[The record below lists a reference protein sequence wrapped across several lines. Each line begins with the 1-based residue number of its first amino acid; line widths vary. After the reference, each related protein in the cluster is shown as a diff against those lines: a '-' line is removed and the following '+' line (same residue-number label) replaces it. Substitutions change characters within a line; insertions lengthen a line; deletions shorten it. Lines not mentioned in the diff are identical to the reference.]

1 VSEANLILLAGGLL
15 AAGVVASLL
24 AGRVRLPALVLLLVL
39 GMAVGSDGVGGL
51 HFADY
56 DAARLIGVLALAAIL
71 FEGGLATGWQEL
83 RPVIRPS
90 LGLAVAGTAATAMV
104 TGAVAAML
112 FDLSA
117 LEGLLLG
124 SILASTDGAAVFAL
138 LQGSSLRRRVAL
150 TLEGEAGFND
160 PVAVFLVIGFIEWLQ
175 HPGFG
180 VAEFGLLFVREMG
193 LGAVAGLAVG
203 ALAVVAF
210 RRLRA
215 GNPGLWPVA
224 SLATLMLA
232 YGAAATAHG
241 SGFLAAYVAGL
252 ALGSADLP
260 GSRTVA
266 TFHQGLAWLAQL
278 SMFVILG
285 LLVFPSQL
293 GAVAVQGT
301 VLALVLILVARP
313 LAVLVGTLGCG
324 FDRAERVLLG
334 WAGLRGAVP
343 VVLATFPV
351 LAGVP
356 RSLEFFNIVFF
367 AVLLSTILQGTTVE
381 PLARRLG
388 LTERPAEPESAAA
401 IARPSAAADT
411 GRR

>member
-1 VSEANLILLAGGLL
+1 VSEAGLILLAGGLL
-15 AAGVVASLL
+15 AAGVVAALL

-39 GMAVGSDGVGGL
+39 GMAVGSDGVGGI

-71 FEGGLATGWQEL
+71 FEGGLATGWPEL

-90 LGLAVAGTAATAMV
+90 LGLAVAGTAVTAMV
-104 TGAVAAML
+104 TGAVAAVL

-138 LQGSSLRRRVAL
+138 LQGSSLRRRLAL

-160 PVAVFLVIGFIEWLQ
+160 PVAVFLVLGFVEWLT

-180 VAEFGLLFVREMG
+180 IADLGLLFVREMG

-203 ALAVVAF
+203 ALAVAAF
-210 RRLRA
+210 RRLRT

-252 ALGSADLP
+252 ALGSADIP
-260 GSRTVA
+260 AARTVA

-285 LLVFPSQL
+285 LLVFPSDL

-313 LAVLVGTLGCG
+313 LAVFAGTLGCG
-324 FDRAERVLLG
+324 FGRAERVLLG

-367 AVLLSTILQGTTVE
+367 AVLLSTVLQGTTVE
-381 PLARRLG
+381 PLARRLR
-388 LTERPAEPESAAA
+388 LTERPAEPEAV
-401 IARPSAAADT
+401 IARPRAPADT
-411 GRR
+411 DRP

>member
-1 VSEANLILLAGGLL
+1 
-15 AAGVVASLL
+15 
-24 AGRVRLPALVLLLVL
+24 
-39 GMAVGSDGVGGL
+39 
-51 HFADY
+51 
-56 DAARLIGVLALAAIL
+56 
-71 FEGGLATGWQEL
+71 GLATGWREL

-90 LGLAVAGTAATAMV
+90 LGLAVAGTAVTAVV
-104 TGAVAAML
+104 TGVVAAVL

-138 LQGSSLRRRVAL
+138 LQGSSLRRRLAL

-160 PVAVFLVIGFIEWLQ
+160 PVAVFLVIGFVEWLQ

-180 VAEFGLLFVREMG
+180 VADLGLLFVREMG
-193 LGAVAGLAVG
+193 LGTVAGLACG
-203 ALAVVAF
+203 RLAAAAF
-210 RRLRA
+210 RRLRT

-252 ALGSADLP
+252 ATGGAHTP
-260 GSRTVA
+260 AARTVA

-285 LLVFPSQL
+285 LLVFPSDL

-301 VLALVLILVARP
+301 VLALV
-313 LAVLVGTLGCG
+313 
-324 FDRAERVLLG
+324 
-334 WAGLRGAVP
+334 
-343 VVLATFPV
+343 
-351 LAGVP
+351 
-356 RSLEFFNIVFF
+356 
-367 AVLLSTILQGTTVE
+367 
-381 PLARRLG
+381 
-388 LTERPAEPESAAA
+388 
-401 IARPSAAADT
+401 
-411 GRR
+411 